1 MKDKENLIM
10 RLYEILKNPSVS
22 RKAKDEKLVKILIN
36 MAPGADR
43 EAFIDLLIKE
53 GFNERLD
60 EKPLRFILYDAK
72 TVKTEDYFLYLM
84 SLVRQQIDSFPFD
97 ISIFSKQTIH
107 SLLHTIDVICELY
120 CSFYFSD
127 KTEKEEGISDY
138 DIFSQWKKKT
148 TTYLKLIQREISDL
162 EQGIRDYTFL
172 NGEIAILIN
181 NLDCVSILDS
191 WKFQYLLTQI
201 FRNSYLQIC
210 FFMRTTSELVRDLN

>member
-10 RLYEILKNPSVS
+10 RLYEILKIPSAS
-22 RKAKDEKLVKILIN
+22 RKAKDEKLVKKLIN

-43 EAFIDLLIKE
+43 ETFIDLLIKE

-138 DIFSQWKKKT
+138 DIFCQWKKT
-148 TTYLKLIQREISDL
+148 TKTYLKLIQREIIAL

-191 WKFQYLLTQI
+191 WKFQYLLNQI
-201 FRNSYLQIC
+201 FRNSCLQIC
-210 FFMRTTSELVRDLN
+210 FFMRTTSELTRDLN

>member
-43 EAFIDLLIKE
+43 ETFIDLLIKE

-138 DIFSQWKKKT
+138 DIFSQWKKRQQ
-148 TTYLKLIQREISDL
+148 LI
-162 EQGIRDYTFL
+162 
-172 NGEIAILIN
+172 
-181 NLDCVSILDS
+181 
-191 WKFQYLLTQI
+191 
-201 FRNSYLQIC
+201 
-210 FFMRTTSELVRDLN
+210 

>member
-10 RLYEILKNPSVS
+10 RLYEILKNPLAS
-22 RKAKDEKLVKILIN
+22 RKVKDEKLVKILIN

-43 EAFIDLLIKE
+43 ETFIDLLIKE

>member
-43 EAFIDLLIKE
+43 ETFIDLLIKE